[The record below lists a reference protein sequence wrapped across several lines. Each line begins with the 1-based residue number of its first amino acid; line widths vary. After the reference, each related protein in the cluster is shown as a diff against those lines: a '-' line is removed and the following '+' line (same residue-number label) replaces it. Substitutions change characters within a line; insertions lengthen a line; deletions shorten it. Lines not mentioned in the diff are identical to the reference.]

1 MRQRLLPTVLLCA
14 AIAEAV
20 SPAGVSAEPNKG
32 ICRVQIEA
40 DVEKRFQQKIISIE
54 FTYTTSKQG
63 PGNDKKSTA
72 LVYTDAC
79 PGYHGYDVFATEYD
93 CEFRAQYGKAP
104 NHIRYRVSG
113 GGC

>member
-1 MRQRLLPTVLLCA
+1 MRKSYGNVALLGA
-14 AIAEAV
+14 ALAAGV
-20 SPAGVSAEPNKG
+20 VPAGVVAESNTG
-32 ICRVQIEA
+32 ICRTQIEA
-40 DVEKRFQQKIISIE
+40 DVEKRFRQNVTSIE
-54 FTYTTSKQG
+54 FTYITGKGGQ
-63 PGNDKKSTA
+63 GNDRKSTA

-79 PGYHGYDVFATEYD
+79 PGYHVYDIFATEDD